1 MTQSATRNLSYD
13 DEHNLQRTLDA
24 AAEAAADLISDAIV
38 KKTNGLVSKEEVSA
52 AIEEVYIMH
61 HSFLFRRR
69 RQREKRSVMG
79 GEFSSVGGR

>member
-61 HSFLFRRR
+61 HSF
-69 RQREKRSVMG
+69 
-79 GEFSSVGGR
+79 